1 MIAKEELLEKY
12 NISDE
17 FFQDADISWE
27 DLVAIYD
34 DFKDCKHKKYEEIL
48 AEFQKEYLSDLET
61 AHIHSVRTR
70 VKDAEH
76 LIVKIIR
83 KKKENYIKY
92 KNLTK
97 DNYEKF
103 LTDLIGIR
111 CFVLFKEDWKRV
123 HEYIISKFENNP
135 KYYIRDSLKD
145 FDDDVNH
152 IYIAENPKAHIR
164 TGDRTDIYEGILD
177 PDCIKDDKIYR
188 SVHYIL
194 KYKGVY
200 LEIQVRTLYEEGW
213 GEIDHAMVYPYYE
226 DDPVLKQYT
235 ELLNRLSGLADE
247 MGSFF
252 RKVMELE
259 KEHLSIRCNPPIS
272 QIEEKHNVVQEET
285 SGSMAVVDKGN
296 TPKVCLEEVLKE

>member
-1 MIAKEELLEKY
+1 MITKERLLEKY

-17 FFQDADISWE
+17 FFQDADISWD

-34 DFKDCKHKKYEEIL
+34 DFEDGKYEKYEEIL
-48 AEFQKEYLSDLET
+48 TEFQKEYLSDLET
-61 AHIHSVRTR
+61 AHIHSVRAR
-70 VKDAEH
+70 VKDPEH

-83 KKKENYIKY
+83 KKKENYKKY

-111 CFVLFKEDWKRV
+111 CFVLFKEDWKWV

-135 KYYIRDSLKD
+135 KYYISDSLKD

-213 GEIDHAMVYPYYE
+213 GEVDHALVYPYYE

-252 RKVMELE
+252 HKVKELE
-259 KEHLSIRCNPPIS
+259 KEHLSVQGNP
-272 QIEEKHNVVQEET
+272 QVLQTEKKHNMVQEET
-285 SGSMAVVDKGN
+285 SGSLTVVDKGN
-296 TPKVCLEEVLKE
+296 TPKACLDEVLKE